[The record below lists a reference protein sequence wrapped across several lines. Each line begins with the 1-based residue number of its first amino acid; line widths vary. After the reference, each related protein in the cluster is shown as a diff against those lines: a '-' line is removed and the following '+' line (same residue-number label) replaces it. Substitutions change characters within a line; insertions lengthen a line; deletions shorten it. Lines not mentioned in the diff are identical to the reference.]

1 MDLAASFLETIQEG
15 LTTGTGIVPQGDT
28 VEAKLYDWNSNRL
41 DYQVPPHEDWTL
53 WLFIAG
59 RGTGKALALDTLI
72 PTPSGWTTMGEIQ
85 VGDQVFDDQGQI
97 CNVTATFET
106 FAREPYRF
114 TFSDGTEVDACEDH
128 QWVTLTARERKQAL
142 RNGGALFG
150 RGGIRTTKQIVD
162 TLNFGSRGDRNH
174 CVMNSRPLELPEA
187 DLPIQPYTLGIW
199 LGDGASACA
208 EVTLGDRDAL
218 EILEGIKKEGYEWR
232 TVRHAGGASATYFIG
247 SKPPERNSLGQM
259 CANGSLHS
267 DLKAAGL
274 LHDKHVPEAYLRA
287 HRRQRHAL
295 LIGLMDSDG
304 HQSRSGPV
312 EFCSTNRRLAEG
324 LFELAA
330 SLGQKPVIK
339 RGDAVLDGRIIGD
352 KWRVT
357 WTPTIRVFSVS
368 AKQADRADAQQSRHQ
383 HRMIVSADRLSPQ
396 PMKCISVD
404 SPSCMYLITKAM
416 IPTHNT
422 RTGAET
428 VRAAVESGEYR
439 RIGIIGATA
448 ADTRDVIVE
457 GESGILAISPP
468 WFKPEYS
475 VTKRQLTWPNGAI
488 AKLYSADEPGRLNG
502 PQHDFIWADELG
514 IWRRPEAWDMAM
526 LGLRLGQYPRAIVT
540 TTPKTS
546 MKVRKLIDKA
556 KLDKENGNP
565 SHIYYTRASTY
576 QNPFLPDI
584 FFAQIKEEYEGTRL
598 ERSEIFG
605 EILDDAPGAIFQQ
618 AWIDGARVYQPPPI
632 FNRIVV
638 AVDPSGSANK
648 NSDLAGIVVAG
659 RAADKRIYVIEDCS
673 GLLKPDEWAE
683 RSCSRYHQWEADAI
697 VAERNYGG
705 DMVEA
710 VIEAHDRRCHVET
723 VWASRGKVIRA
734 EPVAQLYQKGMVCH
748 VGLHLKLETE
758 LTQWEPGNPSPNRMD
773 ALVWAVYALGVG
785 APGDWRCAYSNVR
798 PQLATAR
805 HQFGY

>member
-1 MDLAASFLETIQEG
+1 MDLAASFLESIQEG
-15 LTTGTGIVPQGDT
+15 LTTGTGIVPQDDT

-59 RGTGKALALDTLI
+59 RGTGKALALDTII
-72 PTPSGWTTMGEIQ
+72 PTPSGWTTMGELQ

-106 FAREPYRF
+106 FAKEPYRI

-128 QWVTLTARERKQAL
+128 QWVTHL
-142 RNGGALFG
+142 RGDGAPSPTG
-150 RGGIRTTKQIVD
+150 WTRTTKQIFETFYLSGTWWDEVRRLVAFD
-162 TLNFGSRGDRNH
+162 CAEDEATVCPYHFIKNA
-174 CVMNSRPLELPEA
+174 LP
-187 DLPIQPYTLGIW
+187 PGTP
-199 LGDGASACA
+199 GASSN
-208 EVTLGDRDAL
+208 EWWT
-218 EILEGIKKEGYEWR
+218 ILE
-232 TVRHAGGASATYFIG
+232 
-247 SKPPERNSLGQM
+247 M
-259 CANGSLHS
+259 
-267 DLKAAGL
+267 
-274 LHDKHVPEAYLRA
+274 
-287 HRRQRHAL
+287 RR
-295 LIGLMDSDG
+295 ID
-304 HQSRSGPV
+304 
-312 EFCSTNRRLAEG
+312 
-324 LFELAA
+324 
-330 SLGQKPVIK
+330 
-339 RGDAVLDGRIIGD
+339 
-352 KWRVT
+352 
-357 WTPTIRVFSVS
+357 
-368 AKQADRADAQQSRHQ
+368 
-383 HRMIVSADRLSPQ
+383 PQ

-556 KLDKENGNP
+556 RIDKENGNP
-565 SHIYYTRASTY
+565 SHYYYTRASTY

-632 FNRIVV
+632 FNRVVV

-659 RAADKRIYVIEDCS
+659 RASDKRIYIIEDAS

-710 VIEAHDRRCHVET
+710 VIKAHDRRCHVET

-785 APGDWRCAYSNVR
+785 APGDWRCAYSKVR
-798 PQLATAR
+798 PQLAIAR